1 MSIQTLV
8 EKIKEKGNP
17 TVAGLDARLE
27 YIPQHISGR
36 NMMLHGET
44 LRAAAE
50 SVVAFNCG
58 LIDALCDIV
67 PAVKPQAAY
76 YELLGSYGA
85 MALKETID
93 YAHAK
98 GMYVIGDIKRNDIGA
113 TATAYAE
120 AYLGK
125 TRVGDTEIAPY
136 GCDSVT
142 VNGYLGTDGV
152 EPFLKECR
160 NREKSLFMLV
170 KTSNPSSG
178 ELQNRDMEGKPLYA
192 RMAEMVAKWG
202 EGLDTPCGYNQ
213 IGAVVG
219 AQVGLQIGKRDGFTL
234 QGLTLEGISEEQLQ
248 WQAKDAE
255 STTRGISF
263 EMPAHNVTVT
273 VNWKANGSSSGGG
286 GGGGGSVSIPD
297 TKIPTGIYE
306 HGTVTVSPESASKGD
321 TVTITATPD
330 KGYDLSGIKVIDQN
344 GREVKLTDKGSGK
357 YTFTMP
363 AGKITVKV
371 VFMDDNTMLN
381 FFTDVHAEDY
391 YYDAVLWAAQK
402 GITGG
407 MSDTLFAP
415 NAACTRAQ
423 IVTFLWRTAGSP
435 ESSAL
440 SNFNDVPADKY
451 YAKAVAWAVENGITN
466 GTTDTTFSPDDIC
479 TRAHGVTF
487 LYRAAK
493 ATASVGASAF
503 TDVADS
509 AYYADAVKWATE
521 QGITKDISSTLF
533 GLDETCTRAQIVT
546 FLYRMYQ
553 GK

>member
-113 TATAYAE
+113 TASAYAE

-160 NREKSLFMLV
+160 SREKSLFLLV

-219 AQVGLQIGKRDGFTL
+219 ATYP
-234 QGLTLEGISEEQLQ
+234 EEQSRELVRMLS
-248 WQAKDAE
+248 E
-255 STTRGISF
+255 RYGRVFI
-263 EMPAHNVTVT
+263 H
-273 VNWKANGSSSGGG
+273 GGG
-286 GGGGGSVSIPD
+286 GAEQAFAEEMERTYPN
-297 TKIPTGIYE
+297 
-306 HGTVTVSPESASKGD
+306 VTALYGKVRFAGEMDLIANLDCVVTMDSLVMHLASL
-321 TVTITATPD
+321 VATPVVSVWGATHPGLGFL
-330 KGYDLSGIKVIDQN
+330 GYGVSSGNVLQADMAC
-344 GREVKLTDKGSGK
+344 RPCS
-357 YTFTMP
+357 
-363 AGKITVKV
+363 
-371 VFMDDNTMLN
+371 VFGNKPCRYGDYRCLKAVTPEMAARR
-381 FFTDVHAEDY
+381 VAE
-391 YYDAVLWAAQK
+391 
-402 GITGG
+402 ITG
-407 MSDTLFAP
+407 SL
-415 NAACTRAQ
+415 
-423 IVTFLWRTAGSP
+423 P
-435 ESSAL
+435 EC
-440 SNFNDVPADKY
+440 PG
-451 YAKAVAWAVENGITN
+451 NG
-466 GTTDTTFSPDDIC
+466 
-479 TRAHGVTF
+479 
-487 LYRAAK
+487 
-493 ATASVGASAF
+493 
-503 TDVADS
+503 
-509 AYYADAVKWATE
+509 
-521 QGITKDISSTLF
+521 
-533 GLDETCTRAQIVT
+533 
-546 FLYRMYQ
+546 
-553 GK
+553 

>member
-113 TATAYAE
+113 TASAYAE

-160 NREKSLFMLV
+160 SREKSLFLLV

-192 RMAEMVAKWG
+192 RMAEMVA
-202 EGLDTPCGYNQ
+202 
-213 IGAVVG
+213 
-219 AQVGLQIGKRDGFTL
+219 
-234 QGLTLEGISEEQLQ
+234 
-248 WQAKDAE
+248 
-255 STTRGISF
+255 
-263 EMPAHNVTVT
+263 
-273 VNWKANGSSSGGG
+273 
-286 GGGGGSVSIPD
+286 
-297 TKIPTGIYE
+297 
-306 HGTVTVSPESASKGD
+306 
-321 TVTITATPD
+321 
-330 KGYDLSGIKVIDQN
+330 
-344 GREVKLTDKGSGK
+344 
-357 YTFTMP
+357 
-363 AGKITVKV
+363 
-371 VFMDDNTMLN
+371 
-381 FFTDVHAEDY
+381 
-391 YYDAVLWAAQK
+391 
-402 GITGG
+402 
-407 MSDTLFAP
+407 
-415 NAACTRAQ
+415 
-423 IVTFLWRTAGSP
+423 
-435 ESSAL
+435 
-440 SNFNDVPADKY
+440 
-451 YAKAVAWAVENGITN
+451 
-466 GTTDTTFSPDDIC
+466 
-479 TRAHGVTF
+479 
-487 LYRAAK
+487 
-493 ATASVGASAF
+493 
-503 TDVADS
+503 
-509 AYYADAVKWATE
+509 
-521 QGITKDISSTLF
+521 
-533 GLDETCTRAQIVT
+533 
-546 FLYRMYQ
+546 
-553 GK
+553 